1 MRFMICLFSC
11 FTIILTVVGCG
22 TDVKPTAF
30 VDILRD
36 PTDADELSACLSED
50 PVVGDATVQLTL
62 DKQCLVDFS
71 NQDQTDPSLAPSF
84 AEVVANPEAY
94 MDKLLT
100 FEAVAKRVDPNR
112 NVELYTN
119 DINLRFYIHTQG
131 AQLYR
136 LDADGEEVPIEPNE
150 TYRFTCRIYNM
161 HKNIDRGSVW
171 TVDSEFLVSTNKKI
185 IHLPELVE

>member
-1 MRFMICLFSC
+1 MRFMIYLF
-11 FTIILTVVGCG
+11 IILTVVGCG

-36 PTDADELSACLSED
+36 PTDADALSACLSEE
-50 PVVGDATVQLTL
+50 PTVNDETVAITL

-71 NQDQTDPSLAPSF
+71 NQDPTDPSLAPSF
-84 AEVVANPEAY
+84 AEIVANPEAY

-100 FEAVAKRVDPNR
+100 FEAIPKKVDPNR

-119 DINLRFYIHTQG
+119 DIDLRFYIHTHG

-136 LDADGEEVPIEPNE
+136 LDEEGEEIPIEPNE
-150 TYRFTCRIYNM
+150 IYRFKCRIYNM
-161 HKNIDRGSVW
+161 YKNIDRGRTW
-171 TVDSEFLVSTNKKI
+171 IVDAEFIVSTSKKI

>member
-1 MRFMICLFSC
+1 MRFMIYLF
-11 FTIILTVVGCG
+11 IILTVVGCG

-36 PTDADELSACLSED
+36 PTDADALSACLSEE
-50 PVVGDATVQLTL
+50 PTVNDETVAITL

-71 NQDQTDPSLAPSF
+71 NQDPTDPSLAPSF
-84 AEVVANPEAY
+84 AEIVANPEAY

-100 FEAVAKRVDPNR
+100 FEAVVKKLHGDT
-112 NVELYTN
+112 VELYTN
-119 DINLRFYIHTQG
+119 DPDLRFYIHAHG

-136 LDADGEEVPIEPNE
+136 LDAEGEEVPIEPNE
-150 TYRFTCRIYNM
+150 TYRFKCRIYNLG
-161 HKNIDRGSVW
+161 KNADRGRIWEVN
-171 TVDSEFLVSTNKKI
+171 SEFIISTSKKI